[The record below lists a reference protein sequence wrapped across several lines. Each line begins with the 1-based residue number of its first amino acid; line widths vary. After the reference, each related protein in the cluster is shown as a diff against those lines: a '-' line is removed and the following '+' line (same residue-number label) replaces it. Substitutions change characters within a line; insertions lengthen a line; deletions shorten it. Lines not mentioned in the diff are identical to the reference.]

1 MNFLKLLLCSICAVS
16 HLACIA
22 QTNDNEAPELA
33 PYIVTATKY
42 PQDPLKLA
50 AFVTVITQDDLKNSG
65 VRTVNEALI
74 SLGGVL
80 GRKSLFG
87 GNEFAMDMGG
97 FGEAAASNLVYVIDG
112 VAFKQG
118 DSSEIR
124 ISNISLD
131 EVERI
136 EIQRGGSSVLYGEGA
151 VGGVINIITHA
162 SGLSSKSQNSAKL
175 EAGFGSYGYKD
186 VKASTQYSHDGLRLF
201 ASGSKGE
208 SNGFRENS
216 ASNTDNA
223 SLAIQMISDKA
234 RIGGSFS
241 NNNELAQ
248 TPGGL
253 TMAKYLENRNQ
264 ANTINLSLLTFL
276 DSNSKHYG
284 AFSEI
289 DLNGIIWR
297 NDVKRR
303 DRSYYFLDNKGGYAS
318 TATYTT
324 KNDTYLTT
332 LSQGLPTSWGNYTYL
347 VGLER
352 SEWTQLRNDSSYGYY
367 DNSADSNSFFLKNE
381 FDLTSSQTRIS
392 AGYRVEDMY
401 KDTYG
406 RNKGKLYSTQ
416 KKAEAWELGVTQ
428 SISSSQSVWA
438 KLSGNYRLPNL
449 DEIISSYDLSEIINS
464 GTYTETNLNPQT
476 SLDKEIGWHYIYSKG
491 DINIR
496 VFQSDLKNEIAYY
509 ENYYTNINLDP
520 TKRKGVDLSVRQ
532 RITSSLDIG
541 GFATYKRSRFVEGT
555 YAGNEIPL
563 SPDKI
568 YSFRANWKFASAQ
581 SLNVNIVYTG
591 SQQIGGDYVNLYS
604 MPAYTVT
611 DLSYLYKLPKS
622 EFQVAVKNIFNKDYY
637 SYATTNVGSIAL
649 YPDMKRSVFAVYK
662 HYLN

>member
-1 MNFLKLLLCSICAVS
+1 MAQSNDADTPI
-16 HLACIA
+16 LA
-22 QTNDNEAPELA
+22 TNV
-33 PYIVTATKY
+33 VTASKY
-42 PQDPLKLA
+42 LEDPLKLP

-65 VRTVNEALI
+65 VRTVNEALM

-87 GNEFAMDMGG
+87 GNEFSLDMGG

-151 VGGVINIITHA
+151 VGGVINIITYA
-162 SGLSSKSQNSAKL
+162 SGLSSKPQNAAKL
-175 EAGFGSYGYKD
+175 EAGIGSYGYKD
-186 VKASTQYSHDGLRLF
+186 IKASTQYSRDGLRLF

-208 SNGFRENS
+208 SDGFRENS
-216 ASNTDNA
+216 ANNTDNA

-234 RIGGSFS
+234 RIGGSVS
-241 NNNELAQ
+241 NNNEFAR

-264 ANTINLSLLTFL
+264 ANATNLSLLTFL

-284 AFSEI
+284 AFSEL
-289 DLNGIIWR
+289 DFNGIIWR
-297 NDVKRR
+297 NDIKRR
-303 DRSYYFLDNKGGYAS
+303 ERNYFFLENKGGYAS

-324 KNDTYLTT
+324 KNDTYSTN
-332 LSQGLPTSWGNYTYL
+332 LSQGLPASWGKYTYL
-347 VGLER
+347 VGLEK
-352 SEWTQLRNDSSYGYY
+352 SNWTQLRDDSSYGLF
-367 DNSADSNSFFLKNE
+367 DNTADSNSVYFKNE
-381 FDLTSSQTRIS
+381 FDLISSQTRLT
-392 AGYRVEDMY
+392 AGYRMEDMY

-406 RNKGKLYSTQ
+406 RDEGKTYSTQ
-416 KKAEAWELGVTQ
+416 KNAEAWELGVTQ
-428 SISSSQSVWA
+428 SISSNQSVWA
-438 KLSGNYRLPNL
+438 KLSRNYRLPNL
-449 DEIISSYDLSEIINS
+449 DEIISSYNLSEIINS

-476 SLDKEIGWHYIYSKG
+476 SVDKEIGWHYFYTNG
-491 DINIR
+491 DVNLR
-496 VFQSDLKNEIAYY
+496 FYQSNLKNEIAYY
-509 ENYYTNINLDP
+509 ENYFTNINLDP
-520 TKRKGVDLSVRQ
+520 TERKGVDLSVRQ
-532 RITSSLDIG
+532 RITNSLDIG
-541 GFATYKRSRFVEGT
+541 GFATYKHSRFVEGT
-555 YAGNEIPL
+555 YEGKGIPL

-568 YSFRANWKFASAQ
+568 YSFRANWKFASTQ
-581 SLNVNIVYTG
+581 SFGLNVVYTG
-591 SQQIGGDYVNLYS
+591 SQQIGSDYTNIYT
-604 MPAYTVT
+604 MPSYTVT
-611 DLSYLYKLPKS
+611 DLSYQYKFPKS
-622 EFQVAVKNIFNKDYY
+622 EFQVAVKNVFNKDYY

>member
-1 MNFLKLLLCSICAVS
+1 MNFFKLLLCSICAVS
-16 HLACIA
+16 HLACFA
-22 QTNDNEAPELA
+22 QTHDNETPELA
-33 PYIVTATKY
+33 PYIVTSTKY
-42 PQDPLKLA
+42 PEDPLKLP
-50 AFVTVITQDDLKNSG
+50 AFVTVLTQEDLKNSG
-65 VRTVNEALI
+65 VRTVNEALM

-87 GNEFAMDMGG
+87 GNEYSMDMGG

-118 DSSEIR
+118 DTSEIR

-175 EAGFGSYGYKD
+175 EAGFGSYGYQD
-186 VKASTQYSHDGLRLF
+186 IKASTQYFRDGLRLF

-208 SNGFRENS
+208 SDGFRENS
-216 ASNTDNA
+216 ASKTDSA
-223 SLAIQMISDKA
+223 SLGIQMISDKA

-264 ANTINLSLLTFL
+264 ANTTNLSLLTFL

-284 AFSEI
+284 AYSEL
-289 DLNGIIWR
+289 DFNGIIWR

-303 DRSYYFLDNKGGYAS
+303 DRSYYFLENKGGYAS

-324 KNDTYLTT
+324 KNDTYSTN
-332 LSQGLPTSWGNYTYL
+332 LSQGLPTSWGKYTYL
-347 VGLER
+347 VGLEKNN
-352 SEWTQLRNDSSYGYY
+352 WTQLRNDASYGFY

-381 FDLTSSQTRIS
+381 FDLASSQTRLT

-401 KDTYG
+401 KDTFG
-406 RNKGKLYSTQ
+406 RTSGTLYSTQ
-416 KKAEAWELGVTQ
+416 KNAEAWELGLTQ
-428 SISSSQSVWA
+428 SINANQSVWA
-438 KLSGNYRLPNL
+438 KLSRNYRLPNL
-449 DEIISSYDLSEIINS
+449 DEIISSYGTNYDSSYAEI
-464 GTYTETNLNPQT
+464 NLNPQT
-476 SLDKEIGWHYIYSKG
+476 SVDKEIGWHYVYSKG
-491 DINIR
+491 DINLR
-496 VFQSDLKNEIAYY
+496 FFQSNLKNEIAYD

-520 TKRKGVDLSVRQ
+520 TKREGIDLNIRH
-532 RITSSLDIG
+532 RFTNAFDIG
-541 GFATYKRSRFVEGT
+541 GFATYKHSRFVEGT
-555 YAGNEIPL
+555 YKGNAIPL

-581 SLNVNIVYTG
+581 SFGLIVVYTG
-591 SQQIGGDYVNLYS
+591 SQQIGSDYTNIYS
-604 MPAYTVT
+604 MPSYTVT
-611 DLSYLYKLPKS
+611 DLNYQYKLPKW
-622 EFQVAVKNIFNKDYY
+622 EFQVAVKNAFNKDYY

-649 YPDMKRSVFAVYK
+649 YPDMKRSVFGVFKY
-662 HYLN
+662 YLN